1 MKSKKAQPSKE
12 KYKDT
17 FSAQEVGV
25 MLEGIKSDFSILS
38 EKVESLEEKF
48 SEKVD
53 GLEEKIVNL
62 TDSVNIIAINQTK
75 TLDRVAAL
83 EVGQKLL
90 IQRVD
95 MLEKKINALET
106 DMNRR
111 FNKVDADI
119 KEIKDSLKIQV
130 DLHKFIVLE
139 SRVTKIESQLSSFLA
154 K

>member
-1 MKSKKAQPSKE
+1 MKSKKTKPIKE

-17 FSAQEVGV
+17 FTAQEVGV
-25 MLEGIKSDFSILS
+25 ILEGIKSDSPILS
-38 EKVESLEEKF
+38 EKVDS
-48 SEKVD
+48 
-53 GLEEKIVNL
+53 LEEKIVNL

-139 SRVTKIESQLSSFLA
+139 SRVTKIENQVSSFLT